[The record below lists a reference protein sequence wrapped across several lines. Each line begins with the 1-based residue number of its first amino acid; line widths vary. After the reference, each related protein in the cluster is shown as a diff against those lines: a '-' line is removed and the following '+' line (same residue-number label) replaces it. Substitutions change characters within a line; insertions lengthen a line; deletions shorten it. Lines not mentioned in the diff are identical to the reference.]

1 MTIAVTLTAK
11 VYQMARPSYS
21 VTEYHPQACQ
31 FLLQALQFTQR
42 QLGRSRSEEAKGHIS
57 GGELL
62 EGVRQLGQQLFGMLC
77 PVVFQYWGINSTE
90 DFGRIVFAMIDS
102 GDMKKTPED
111 SLEDFINVYDFQKAF
126 VEQYELDENAA
137 C

>member
-1 MTIAVTLTAK
+1 
-11 VYQMARPSYS
+11 
-21 VTEYHPQACQ
+21 
-31 FLLQALQFTQR
+31 
-42 QLGRSRSEEAKGHIS
+42 
-57 GGELL
+57 
-62 EGVRQLGQQLFGMLC
+62 
-77 PVVFQYWGINSTE
+77 
-90 DFGRIVFAMIDS
+90 MIDS